1 MMTDPIADFLI
12 RIKNGYMAHKK
23 SIRVFD
29 SRMNQELVKIL
40 TKKGFIRNVKKEK
53 EEKRLLILELIYEG
67 SQSRLTDVV
76 RISKPGRRV
85 YVKKNKIPK
94 VLGGFGFT
102 ILSTPQGIL
111 TDEDARKKGIG
122 GELLCSMW

>member
-23 SIRVFD
+23 SISVLD
-29 SRMNQELVKIL
+29 SRVNQELVKVLI
-40 TKKGFIRNVKKEK
+40 KKGFIGNVKKGK
-53 EEKRLLILELIYEG
+53 EEKKLLNLELVYKG
-67 SQSRLTDVV
+67 SQSRLTAVV

-85 YVKKNKIPK
+85 YVKKNEIPK
-94 VLGGFGFT
+94 ILGGLGFT

-111 TDEDARKKGIG
+111 TGEDARKKGIG
-122 GELLCSMW
+122 GELICSLW